1 MKMEQGDTAKLSAY
15 LLSEKDCT
23 LEWQSTNPEVAIVNQ
38 DGLVTAIAPGFAEI
52 VAKVDSLLASC
63 IVEVKKPIVPVTFD
77 ISISDITATSATV
90 KVVPSDTKAYYYFD
104 IINAEN
110 IREYESDSAM
120 VQDYIDYYVEY
131 IEEYNEYY
139 GTDYSFFEEFIS
151 QGEDELE
158 YEELTAS
165 TQFYAFA
172 AVVDSASNKVKGKVF
187 KVPFTTKDV
196 EKVTFSIVATP
207 SDTCVIFTPNNSS
220 ITFLYDYMDTDTLN
234 AACQANELTQAEYFQ
249 AYMAYLEQMLVYY
262 GATLSDMT
270 ISGPFYISYHDKYV
284 TPGRPFTLMAQAYSG
299 GVFNSDFVSV
309 PFNIPQ
315 ENGAP
320 ALKKGTFNK
329 QQMLKKAKKINSFIG
344 GKNTYQKR

>member
-1 MKMEQGDTAKLSAY
+1 MKKYLMIIAAVALAFTACKP
-15 LLSEKDCT
+15 KPT
-23 LEWQSTNPEVAIVNQ
+23 P
-38 DGLVTAIAPGFAEI
+38 
-52 VAKVDSLLASC
+52 AK
-63 IVEVKKPIVPVTFD
+63 EVTFE
-77 ISISDITATSATV
+77 ITASDITATTALI
-90 KVVPSDTKAYYYFD
+90 KVVPSDAKAYYYFD
-104 IINAEN
+104 IIDAQYME
-110 IREYESDSAM
+110 EYESDSAM

-284 TPGRPFTLMAQAYSG
+284 TPGRPFTLMAQAYTG

-329 QQMLKKAKKINSFIG
+329 QQMLKKAKKVQSIKG
-344 GKNTYQKR
+344 EYKLGKLAK